1 MQSSGVLP
9 AACTC
14 HLPRR
19 CEQRPCAPAVRPLPP
34 PLSEPSAC
42 HHALCPCA
50 VRSDYTPRAIP
61 WRQPAHAQTL
71 SLRSPGLRPAGLSPE
86 PGICKLHSWLSVR
99 QGASP
104 FIHRAELRF
113 KNGMRGPTGPGQRES
128 IAEGLSVGWS
138 KHDLSFFS
146 FFLFSFCRQGLAM

>member
-1 MQSSGVLP
+1 M
-9 AACTC
+9 
-14 HLPRR
+14 R
-19 CEQRPCAPAVRPLPP
+19 PAVRPLPP

-61 WRQPAHAQTL
+61 WRQPAHAQPL

-86 PGICKLHSWLSVR
+86 PGIWKLHSWLSVR

-113 KNGMRGPTGPGQRES
+113 KNGKRGPTGPGQRES
-128 IAEGLSVGWS
+128 IAEGAECGLEQAHLSQTSQPEFQKELERDERVQQVSEAGNI
-138 KHDLSFFS
+138 L
-146 FFLFSFCRQGLAM
+146 GLD